1 MEALLTPGTLVRHPG
16 RPDWGEGQVQSAIG
30 HRVTVD
36 FEHQGK
42 VVIDAR
48 RVRLAVVRPAEG
60 GR

>member
-1 MEALLTPGTLVRHPG
+1 MEMLLTPGTLVRHPG

-48 RVRLAVVRPAEG
+48 RVRLEVVRPAEG

>member
-1 MEALLTPGTLVRHPG
+1 MEMLLTPGTLVRHPG